1 MWTANA
7 THQLDLW
14 ITTIPKEA
22 TLSSSFYPIMMK
34 NYVDVIGHPNPLPHF
49 ASGFW
54 HCKNRYRTQKEL
66 LDVAKGYY
74 DRQIPVSVIVI
85 DYFHWTTFGDW
96 KFNSTCWPNIPQMM
110 NELKSYGMK
119 LMVSVWPH
127 VAENSENFM
136 TMNTTGLL
144 THDANGS
151 VLPTTGLI
159 NNFYYYIPDQ
169 FNPATRQYI
178 WNRIK
183 ENYYTY
189 GIKIYWLDA
198 DEPQNT
204 RPNLQWWYGRHDE
217 EIAMVWAREHQ
228 RIQAWI
234 GSHLRNVAVWSGD
247 IDSSWEELLKQ
258 IKVAQNVALSG
269 IYWWTTD
276 IGGYRPVGLDDNE
289 FQELILRWFQF
300 GAFCPLFRLHG
311 YRYPPLPDNECG
323 SSGGHNEV
331 WLFNYSRQ
339 IIDIIQLRESL
350 RDYIEYH
357 LNISN
362 QNGTPILRPM
372 FYDFNDDI
380 ECYKSEDQY
389 MFGSNYL
396 VAPVYTYRATSRSV
410 YLPVIDK
417 QNLIWQHYYTKQV
430 YKGDSI
436 DSINHQILQ
445 TKINYLQ
452 KQYDEAIVIGDFTRQ
467 LAAEHIIPN
476 KLQMIESFQEQEQ
489 SQKDSQLEIQIP
501 STIDNQQSVEYKKS
515 KTSIKSLIINEKSL
529 DTNQI
534 NEQIHELLNN
544 YDTILQKHIQNDQ
557 VELSRIQT
565 DIDQIEIQ
573 TDKLSSAHVEQ
584 DQNEIIHQQMID
596 TIEDLHQLKNNS
608 EKQID
613 IQLQILDRIDQL
625 DNQFIN
631 HKTLENLRKHL
642 HEEQQ
647 ASLNLSSDTQIH
659 SDTHIQIIFVPTHLS
674 KSPPMTIVEEKQI
687 KNILHQTCY

>member
-1 MWTANA
+1 METTTCFYCLAID
-7 THQLDLW
+7 T
-14 ITTIPKEA
+14 ITQRSQYER
-22 TLSSSFYPIMMK
+22 LSKRIS
-34 NYVDVIGHPNPLPHF
+34 PH
-49 ASGFW
+49 
-54 HCKNRYRTQKEL
+54 L
-66 LDVAKGYY
+66 L
-74 DRQIPVSVIVI
+74 IL
-85 DYFHWTTFGDW
+85 H
-96 KFNSTCWPNIPQMM
+96 
-110 NELKSYGMK
+110 K
-119 LMVSVWPH
+119 LTS
-127 VAENSENFM
+127 
-136 TMNTTGLL
+136 
-144 THDANGS
+144 
-151 VLPTTGLI
+151 
-159 NNFYYYIPDQ
+159 Q
-169 FNPATRQYI
+169 
-178 WNRIK
+178 
-183 ENYYTY
+183 
-189 GIKIYWLDA
+189 
-198 DEPQNT
+198 
-204 RPNLQWWYGRHDE
+204 
-217 EIAMVWAREHQ
+217 
-228 RIQAWI
+228 
-234 GSHLRNVAVWSGD
+234 
-247 IDSSWEELLKQ
+247 
-258 IKVAQNVALSG
+258 
-269 IYWWTTD
+269 
-276 IGGYRPVGLDDNE
+276 
-289 FQELILRWFQF
+289 QELI
-300 GAFCPLFRLHG
+300 P
-311 YRYPPLPDNECG
+311 
-323 SSGGHNEV
+323 S
-331 WLFNYSRQ
+331 
-339 IIDIIQLRESL
+339 IIS
-350 RDYIEYH
+350 Y
-357 LNISN
+357 
-362 QNGTPILRPM
+362 
-372 FYDFNDDI
+372 
-380 ECYKSEDQY
+380 
-389 MFGSNYL
+389 
-396 VAPVYTYRATSRSV
+396 
-410 YLPVIDK
+410 
-417 QNLIWQHYYTKQV
+417 
-430 YKGDSI
+430 SI